1 MPSVCLGM
9 SSIPHTSIL
18 CRGAWDTPRHR
29 DTSTPGVG
37 ANVLHPLPP
46 SPDGAAG
53 QPTALGQMFD
63 PTPPRPPLPAAGPP
77 LARSPLAATVAPAP
91 PVPKRSLPT
100 AHPPAKRLCR
110 EEEAWAWAVGAPP
123 LPTGRPAPPSSLG
136 VILRP
141 DLPVPRTAVVNRPS
155 PPLLRPPP
163 ELIARDGCCPPGLS
177 LPEKKS
183 ILEFS
188 LPKPVGV
195 WLPSVWVFRVLG

>member
-1 MPSVCLGM
+1 M
-9 SSIPHTSIL
+9 SSIPHASIL

-29 DTSTPGVG
+29 GWGQTSFT
-37 ANVLHPLPP
+37 P
-46 SPDGAAG
+46 SPHH
-53 QPTALGQMFD
+53 PTARRD
-63 PTPPRPPLPAAGPP
+63 SPRHWVRCSIPHHPRPPLPAAGPP

-91 PVPKRSLPT
+91 PAPKRSLPA